1 MALIALGVNHRT
13 AALETRER
21 VAFAPEMM
29 MANLQEGLR
38 HSCAEDFVILSTCN
52 RTELYAAG
60 EAVSSEAV
68 LAWLVKA
75 GRLEARDLKGCTY
88 ILHGDEAVAHMMKVA
103 SGLDSMVLGEPQ
115 ILGQMKSAYAVAQEA
130 GTLCGTLHQ
139 VFHQVFATAKRV
151 RSETAIGENPVS
163 VAYAAVSLAQRI
175 FARLQDI
182 HALLIGAGETIEL
195 LARHLHEQGVG
206 RITVANRTLS
216 RAQQMAER
224 FGAEAILLADIHDRL
239 PEADMVISS
248 TASQLPVLGKGA
260 VESALKR
267 RKHKP
272 IFMVDIAVPRDIE
285 PEVGK
290 LDDVYLYTVD
300 DLKSVIEDNLRRRE
314 DAATQAQR
322 IISEGVES
330 WRKQLRGQNAASTI
344 RDFRGALGSVRD
356 AELDKAL
363 NALAQGQAPEQ
374 ILRQLAHGL
383 TNKLLHTPTTQLK
396 QASEQGDLEQIRAA
410 RRLFGLQTSE
420 ASGLAGADDLDQ
432 QDEQ

>member
-1 MALIALGVNHRT
+1 MTLIALGVNHRT

-29 MANLQEGLR
+29 VPSLREGLR
-38 HSCAEDFVILSTCN
+38 ESRADDFAILSTCN
-52 RTELYAAG
+52 RTELYAG
-60 EAVSSEAV
+60 GDAVSAQALV
-68 LAWLVKA
+68 NWLLKV
-75 GRLEARDLKGCTY
+75 GRLEASDLQGRTY
-88 ILHGDEAVAHMMKVA
+88 IWHDDEAVAHMMKVA

-115 ILGQMKSAYAVAQEA
+115 ILGQMKAAYAVAQEA
-130 GTLCGTLHQ
+130 GTLSGALHQ
-139 VFHQVFATAKRV
+139 VFHQVFTTAKRV

-175 FARLQDI
+175 FARLNEV

-206 RITVANRTLS
+206 RITVANRTLA
-216 RAQQMAER
+216 RAREMAER
-224 FGAEAILLADIHDRL
+224 FGAEAVLLADIHDRL
-239 PEADMVISS
+239 PEADVVISS

-285 PEVGK
+285 PEVGG

-300 DLKSVIEDNLRRRE
+300 DLKSVIEVNLRQRE
-314 DAATQAQR
+314 DAASQAER
-322 IISEGVES
+322 IIGEGVEG

-344 RDFRGALGSVRD
+344 RDFRAALGSVRD
-356 AELDKAL
+356 AELDRAL

-383 TNKLLHTPTTQLK
+383 TNKLLHTPTMQIK
-396 QASEQGDLEQIRAA
+396 QAGERGDLEQVRLA
-410 RRLFGLQTSE
+410 RFLFGLQDS
-420 ASGLAGADDLDQ
+420 SGLADLTDLDE
-432 QDEQ
+432 QDEE

>member
-1 MALIALGVNHRT
+1 MVLIALGVNHRT

-29 MANLQEGLR
+29 VPNLQQGLR
-38 HSCAEDFVILSTCN
+38 QSGAEDFVILSTCN
-52 RTELYAAG
+52 RTEVYAAG
-60 EAVSSEAV
+60 EGVSPEAV
-68 LAWLVKA
+68 LTWLVEV
-75 GRLEARDLKGCTY
+75 GRLDAQDLKDCTY
-88 ILHGDEAVAHMMKVA
+88 VLRDDEAVAHMMKVA

-130 GTLCGTLHQ
+130 GTLSGVLHQ

-182 HALLIGAGETIEL
+182 HALLIGAGDTIEL
-195 LARHLHEQGVG
+195 LAQHLHEQGVG
-206 RITVANRTLS
+206 QITVANRTLS

-239 PEADMVISS
+239 PEADVVISS

-300 DLKSVIEDNLRRRE
+300 DLKSVIEVNRRRRE
-314 DAATQAQR
+314 DAASQAEL
-322 IISEGVES
+322 IIDEGVES

-356 AELDKAL
+356 AELEKAL

-396 QASEQGDLEQIRAA
+396 QASEQGNLEQIRLA
-410 RRLFGLQTSE
+410 RLLFGLQTGE
-420 ASGLAGADDLDQ
+420 RNGVGGANDLEE
-432 QDEQ
+432 QDEE

>member
-1 MALIALGVNHRT
+1 MTLIALGVNHRT

-29 MANLQEGLR
+29 VPSLREGFQESR
-38 HSCAEDFVILSTCN
+38 ADDFVILSTCN
-52 RTELYAAG
+52 RTELYASG
-60 EAVSSEAV
+60 EAVSGDA
-68 LAWLVKA
+68 LLNWLLKV
-75 GRLEARDLKGCTY
+75 GRLEAHDLKGCTY
-88 ILHGDEAVAHMMKVA
+88 ILHEDDAVTHMMKVA

-115 ILGQMKSAYAVAQEA
+115 ILGQMKAAYAVAQEA
-130 GTLCGTLHQ
+130 GTLSGALHQ
-139 VFHQVFATAKRV
+139 VFHQVFTTAKRV

-206 RITVANRTLS
+206 RITVANRTLA
-216 RAQQMAER
+216 RAREMAER

-239 PEADMVISS
+239 PEADVVISS

-300 DLKSVIEDNLRRRE
+300 DLKSVIEVNMRRRE
-314 DAATQAQR
+314 DAASQAER
-322 IISEGVES
+322 IIAEGVES

-344 RDFRGALGSVRD
+344 REFRAALGSVRD

-363 NALAQGQAPEQ
+363 NGLAQGQAPEQ
-374 ILRQLAHGL
+374 ILRQLAHSL
-383 TNKLLHTPTTQLK
+383 TNKLLHTPTMQLK
-396 QASEQGDLEQIRAA
+396 QAGEQGNLEQVRLA
-410 RRLFGLQTSE
+410 RLLFGLQA
-420 ASGLAGADDLDQ
+420 ASGLSGVTDLDE
-432 QDEQ
+432 QDEE